1 MIGACSAEPLATERQ
16 TELVNGPRWQGVEE
30 RIANL
35 GCVVTVQEADGSL
48 RVAEFSRSDVP
59 GVPQLDSAIV
69 ISRNRVALRLAVA
82 SVQPQRD
89 NDVVYVA
96 CIVPMH
102 DNGAQ
107 ALMHR
112 LSQSATDERWTSIV
126 AALRLTTELDTA
138 DPEFHA
144 VSRLRQSYVAIVNAR
159 PDGGT

>member
-96 CIVPMH
+96 CIVP
-102 DNGAQ
+102 
-107 ALMHR
+107 
-112 LSQSATDERWTSIV
+112 
-126 AALRLTTELDTA
+126 
-138 DPEFHA
+138 
-144 VSRLRQSYVAIVNAR
+144 NA
-159 PDGGT
+159 